1 MMFIT
6 VKFGDD
12 HQILLNPNCKAIN
25 LTESLRERCQC
36 GPEGRDTTFIFC
48 LFLVAIDLLDESGNL
63 VNLSDF
69 EGSQDNATNYLKE
82 RQTYVLVKI
91 IRGEGSEP
99 ARYESL
105 LENLW
110 KRHPELAERLQKLSN
125 PHVRDKWRNSVHKKI
140 RTSKET
146 PFSSPTK
153 TRATSQQKNKMV

>member
-1 MMFIT
+1 MFIT
-6 VKFGDD
+6 VKFGAD
-12 HQILLNPNCKAIN
+12 HQILLNPNCKSIN

-36 GPEGRDTTFIFC
+36 GPE
-48 LFLVAIDLLDESGNL
+48 VAIDLLDESGNL
-63 VNLSDF
+63 INLSDF

-82 RQTYVLVKI
+82 RQTYILVKI

-110 KRHPELAERLQKLSN
+110 KRYPELAERLQKLSN
-125 PHVRDKWRNSVHKKI
+125 PHARDKLRNSVHKKI

>member
-1 MMFIT
+1 MMFVT

-36 GPEGRDTTFIFC
+36 GPE
-48 LFLVAIDLLDESGNL
+48 VAIDLLDESGNL
-63 VNLSDF
+63 INLSDF

-146 PFSSPTK
+146 PFSSPSK